1 MPKTIPV
8 RCTRSSTG
16 PFFPAKATN
25 EESDV
30 AKDSDARNRAEQ
42 RQRLLTFLHKIPL
55 FSDLPTSTLRKVLSI
70 CAKVALADG
79 QILCKKG
86 DPSNAMYILLT
97 GKLAVKIRDDTPVA
111 MIEPVNSIGEMG
123 VFTGEPR
130 SATVQ
135 AVKTSALLILKS
147 SEMNALIRR
156 DTEFGVRIM
165 SKVIRILSERISAD
179 NFRIQEFQKYIISQE
194 EK

>member
-1 MPKTIPV
+1 
-8 RCTRSSTG
+8 
-16 PFFPAKATN
+16 
-25 EESDV
+25 V
-30 AKDSDARNRAEQ
+30 AKDSEARDRAEQ

-55 FSDLPTSTLRKVLSI
+55 FSDLPTSTLRKVLTI
-70 CAKVALADG
+70 CSKVALADG
-79 QILCKKG
+79 QVLCKKG

-135 AVKTSALLILKS
+135 AVKTSALLLLKS

-165 SKVIRILSERISAD
+165 SKVIKILSERISAD
-179 NFRIQEFQKYIISQE
+179 NIRMQEFQKYIITKE
-194 EK
+194 EE

>member
-1 MPKTIPV
+1 M
-8 RCTRSSTG
+8 
-16 PFFPAKATN
+16 
-25 EESDV
+25 